1 MSKTSKLA
9 SFLSVGAIAIAMMGL
24 TGCGEPEVQKE
35 NVEQSA
41 MKMLSA
47 SVGKQAPPITCPG
60 NLKAKVGAKLTCAI
74 DIDGK
79 THDVTVNVTSVEGT
93 TANFDVAVADKPRS

>member
-1 MSKTSKLA
+1 MSMSIRLVA
-9 SFLSVGAIAIAMMGL
+9 LFAVALSMVGL

-35 NVEQSA
+35 SVEQSA

-47 SVGKQAPPITCPG
+47 SVGKAAPPVTCPG
-60 NLKAKVGAKLTCAI
+60 NLKAKVGATLTCAM

-79 THDVTVNVTSVEGT
+79 THDVTVNVTSVDGK
-93 TANFDVAVADKPRS
+93 TANFDVAVAEKPRS